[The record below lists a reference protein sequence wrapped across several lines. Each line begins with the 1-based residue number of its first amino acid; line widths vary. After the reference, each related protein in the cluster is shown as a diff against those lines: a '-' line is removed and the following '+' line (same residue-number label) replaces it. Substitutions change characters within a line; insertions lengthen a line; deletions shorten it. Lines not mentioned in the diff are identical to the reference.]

1 MRRRV
6 ALAVALGLVV
16 ACGRDALPPKITIE
30 QVVTEL
36 APPLAPDARVEGV
49 PPGDVRRA
57 VLQPG
62 YRAGCGA
69 PHDALVT
76 PPGAAVRFRLEV
88 PPDGVLRFSAGVDG
102 DKERHPEQS
111 GIGFR
116 ITVDGREAFTRLV
129 NPARTRFDRCW
140 IDGQV
145 DLRSWAGKSVD
156 AVFETRADRAG
167 RPLAGTAGWSR
178 VRLVRQEQRERQ
190 VAGAGPSVL
199 LLLVDTL
206 RADQL
211 GIYGATPSPSPA
223 LDAFAA
229 RGLVFDL
236 AVAQAS
242 WTMPAVAS
250 ILSGLHPRSHGAVG
264 ADVDEGDGQA
274 GAGTLLPDGVVT
286 IAETAEDAGVTTF
299 GVSTN
304 LLISHASNMAQG
316 FETFLELPFD
326 QKTRDYAPA
335 ATVNAQFLDWLRRER
350 QHRFFAYLHFME
362 PHGPY
367 APPARYRPAPPA
379 GIRGDLAAGWIQ
391 DYARAVNERRAAPP
405 SATEVTYL
413 RQLYDG
419 DIRSWDEQFG
429 ALVGELERAGV
440 LDRTIIVIMADH
452 GEEFLEHGNLE
463 HGGHLYD
470 ETVHIPLV
478 IVGPGIPA
486 GRRTDIAQGIDV
498 LPTVSAFLGA
508 RAPAGLSGR
517 NLLAPGSAGDVVSEI
532 VSGFGDDGEGRGT
545 IALRAGN
552 WKLIRSGS
560 GDVLELYDLA
570 TDPGE
575 HTNLAATAPQTA
587 ALGARLDR
595 WAAGAPTPPR
605 TAARDP
611 GLHEKLRQLGY
622 VQ

>member
-6 ALAVALGLVV
+6 ALVVALGLIV
-16 ACGRDALPPKITIE
+16 ACGRDALPPKITTE
-30 QVVTEL
+30 QVVSEL
-36 APPLAPDARVEGV
+36 APPLTAGASVAGV
-49 PPGDVRRA
+49 PAGEVRRA

-76 PPGAAVRFRLEV
+76 PPGAAVRFRVDV
-88 PPDGVLRFSAGVDG
+88 PPDGALRFSVGVDG
-102 DKERHPEQS
+102 DKENHPEQS
-111 GIGFR
+111 GVDFR
-116 ITVDGREAFTRLV
+116 VTVNGAEAFARAV
-129 NPARTRFDRCW
+129 NPAARRRDRCW
-140 IDGQV
+140 VDGAIDLRAHAGQTV
-145 DLRSWAGKSVD
+145 DLVLEA
-156 AVFETRADRAG
+156 RADRAAH
-167 RPLAGTAGWSR
+167 PLAGTAGWSR
-178 VRLVRQEQRERQ
+178 VRLVRQEHHERQ
-190 VAGAGPSVL
+190 VAGGGPNVIL
-199 LLLVDTL
+199 MLVDTT

-211 GIYGATPSPSPA
+211 GIYGASPSPSPM

-250 ILSGLHPRSHGAVG
+250 IFSGLHPRSHGAVG
-264 ADVDEGDGQA
+264 ADVDEGSGQS
-274 GAGTLLPDGVVT
+274 GNGTLLPDAVVT
-286 IAETAEDAGVTTF
+286 IAETAEGAGVTTF

-304 LLISHASNMAQG
+304 LLVSSASNMAQG

-335 ATVNAQFLDWLRRER
+335 AVVNARFLDWLRRER
-350 QHRFFAYLHFME
+350 QFRFFAYLHYME

-367 APPARYRPAPPA
+367 SPPQRLRPAPPA
-379 GIRGDLAAGWIQ
+379 GMRGDLAAGWIQ
-391 DYARAVNERRAAPP
+391 DYGRAVNEGRAAPP
-405 SATEVTYL
+405 SPAEVAYL

-429 ALVGELERAGV
+429 ALIDELEHAGV
-440 LDRTIIVIMADH
+440 LDRTIVIVMADH

-478 IVGPGIPA
+478 MVGPGIHS
-486 GRRTDIAQGIDV
+486 GRRTDAAQGIDL
-498 LPTVSAFLGA
+498 LPTIAGLLGA
-508 RAPAGLSGR
+508 SAPPGLSGR
-517 NLLAPGSAGDVVSEI
+517 DLLATSSAGDIVSEI
-532 VSGFGDDGEGRGT
+532 VSGFGDDGAGRGT
-545 IALRAGN
+545 VALRSGR
-552 WKLIRSGS
+552 WKLIRPGGS
-560 GDVLELYDLA
+560 GALELYDLA

-575 HTNLAATAPQTA
+575 HTNLAATSPEVA
-587 ALGARLDR
+587 ALETRLDR
-595 WAAGAPTPPR
+595 WASGAPAPPQ

>member
-1 MRRRV
+1 MRRGT
-6 ALAVALGLVV
+6 LLIALGLIA

-36 APPLAPDARVEGV
+36 APPLAPGASVTGV
-49 PPGDVRRA
+49 AAEDVRRA

-76 PPGAAVRFRLEV
+76 PPGAAVHFRLQV

-102 DKERHPEQS
+102 DKQHHPDLS
-111 GIGFR
+111 GVDFR
-116 ITVDGREAFTRLV
+116 VTVDGTEAFARLV
-129 NPARTRFDRCW
+129 NPAARRLDRCW
-140 IDGQV
+140 IDGEV
-145 DLRSWAGKSVD
+145 DLRSRAGKTVD
-156 AVFETRADRAG
+156 VVFETRADRTG
-167 RPLAGTAGWSR
+167 HPLAGTAGWSR
-178 VRLVRQEQRERQ
+178 VRLARQDERQRQ
-190 VAGAGPSVL
+190 VASVGPNVL

-211 GIYGATPSPSPA
+211 GIYGASPSPSPA

-229 RGLVFDL
+229 RGLVFDV
-236 AVAQAS
+236 AVGQAS

-250 ILSGLHPRSHGAVG
+250 IFSGLHPRSHGAVG
-264 ADVDEGDGQA
+264 ADVDDGNGQA
-274 GAGTLLPDGVVT
+274 GYGTLLPDGVVT

-304 LLISHASNMAQG
+304 LLISRASNLAQG

-335 ATVNAQFLDWLRRER
+335 ADVNAQFLDWLRRER
-350 QHRFFAYLHFME
+350 QYRFFAYLHYME

-367 APPARYRPAPPA
+367 APPARFRPAPPA
-379 GIRGDLAAGWIQ
+379 GMRSDLAAGWIQ
-391 DYARAVNERRAAPP
+391 DYGRAVNEGRVAAPAP
-405 SATEVTYL
+405 AEVAYL

-429 ALVGELERAGV
+429 ALTAELERQGL
-440 LDRTIIVIMADH
+440 LDRTIVVVVADH

-486 GRRTDIAQGIDV
+486 GRRTDTAQGIDL
-498 LPTVSAFLGA
+498 LPTIAGLLGA
-508 RAPAGLSGR
+508 QTPAGLSGR
-517 NLLAPGSAGDVVSEI
+517 NLLATTMAGDIVSEI
-532 VSGFGDDGEGRGT
+532 VSGFGDDGAGRGT

-552 WKLIRSGS
+552 WKLIRSGAADS
-560 GDVLELYDLA
+560 LELYDLA

-575 HTNLAATAPQTA
+575 HTNLAATDPQAT

-595 WAAGAPTPPR
+595 WAAGAPAPPQ